1 MQRQAAHRTQPLD
14 SARPDRRV
22 PRELPNLL
30 LRLQRAPHEERS
42 GKQRPAICERRV
54 WGLAGA
60 ARQAPTAHTRAW
72 RAPLSVSGNHNPQAW
87 TQQAPQP
94 CAPTSKALTL
104 SSASLIAL
112 PESEL
117 QKQTK
122 TKTRGGTDGRRIWP
136 KRPGGSNSW
145 EARTGAALLRAQ
157 SESFPDHCPTRAR
170 LGYPR
175 GLRLRGVTRPN
186 VRRPQLKSRARN

>member
-1 MQRQAAHRTQPLD
+1 MPPAGREKSNSTQEQSHTEPPPPLPERAMQRQAAHRTQPLD

-117 QKQTK
+117 QKQTNK
-122 TKTRGGTDGRRIWP
+122 NKNTRRHRW
-136 KRPGGSNSW
+136 KENL
-145 EARTGAALLRAQ
+145 A
-157 SESFPDHCPTRAR
+157 
-170 LGYPR
+170 
-175 GLRLRGVTRPN
+175 
-186 VRRPQLKSRARN
+186 